1 MSHFLYP
8 VPVPPFS
15 SSLSGLPPA
24 AGSPSSQPLC
34 VGGSKTLCQ
43 FMESHLFSRPS
54 RPSLCRQLPEAPSSL
69 VPTLTSNLVPGPH
82 THIQPTDVSVWS
94 ANEHLE
100 FMSQMGLL
108 TSPRLRSAVFPI
120 SVMAKHPFRVLP
132 LIAIFESRFS
142 CTLYPIFSKSSWL
155 YLQRRANHVSGHH
168 PRPRYCSLWS
178 GLTAPILVPFP
189 PPRFKDGL
197 YSKASILLCKN

>member
-1 MSHFLYP
+1 MGNGKWQRGDSEKGLCVLIQSPRVPEIRERGKLAGIAEGLRVLNEAPAVLHGTKSSLMRRPGSTGPSRWAPLLSHFLYS

-34 VGGSKTLCQ
+34 VGKNQDKNSKNFRSLLPHRNGESSFLQAFKTL
-43 FMESHLFSRPS
+43 F
-54 RPSLCRQLPEAPSSL
+54 
-69 VPTLTSNLVPGPH
+69 VPTTPRSPFVPGPH

-108 TSPRLRSAVFPI
+108 TSPC
-120 SVMAKHPFRVLP
+120 LP
-132 LIAIFESRFS
+132 HL
-142 CTLYPIFSKSSWL
+142 
-155 YLQRRANHVSGHH
+155 G
-168 PRPRYCSLWS
+168 
-178 GLTAPILVPFP
+178 
-189 PPRFKDGL
+189 DG
-197 YSKASILLCKN
+197 